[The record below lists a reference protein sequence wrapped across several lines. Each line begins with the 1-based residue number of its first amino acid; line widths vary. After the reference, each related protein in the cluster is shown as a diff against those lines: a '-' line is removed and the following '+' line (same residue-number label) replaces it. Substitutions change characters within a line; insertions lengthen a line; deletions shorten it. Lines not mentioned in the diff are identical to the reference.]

1 MNLNGKLKKILAAG
15 TTKQKA
21 ITYCFEVLDEEL
33 DPTDKMAAEI
43 LNSIPEKERST
54 FFKWI
59 FYYNV
64 YLFMTPYFGLAF
76 AEHRAE
82 AFKVVEMLHRVE
94 QLRNEE
100 RRSNDMIQA
109 VDEDQRSRLIE
120 IATDNRRDGTV
131 RKEEPDGYVTI
142 SNDKLLKEILNTI
155 DTYKFTL
162 SGFKSVVEA
171 LEEWAA
177 INKCADA
184 QPPGQVASIDEIKK
198 GYVDEIPGFSKV
210 VLRKRE
216 QRGEKITDQERA
228 DAIVPGYDEVPSN
241 IVLKKIVADKIKYY
255 ERTIRRD
262 AIWKIALKEVK
273 EKKAKEK
280 NKK

>member
-1 MNLNGKLKKILAAG
+1 MNLNGKLKKILEAG

-21 ITYCFEVLDEEL
+21 ITYCFEVLDEDL

-76 AEHRAE
+76 AEHRSE
-82 AFKVVEMLHRVE
+82 AFKVIEMLHRVE

-100 RRSNDMIQA
+100 KRSNDMIQA
-109 VDEDQRSRLIE
+109 VDEGQRNRLIE

-131 RKEEPDGYVTI
+131 RKQDPDGYVTI
-142 SNDKLLKEILNTI
+142 GNDKLLKDILNTI
-155 DTYKFTL
+155 DSYKFTL
-162 SGFKSVVEA
+162 SAFKSVVEA

-210 VLRKRE
+210 VLRQRE
-216 QRGEKITDQERA
+216 QRGEKITDKERA
-228 DAIVPGYDEVPSN
+228 DAIVPGYDDIPSN
-241 IVLKKIVADKIKYY
+241 DVFKKIVADKIKYY

-273 EKKAKEK
+273 QKKAKEK

>member
-21 ITYCFEVLDEEL
+21 ITYCFEVLDEDL

-82 AFKVVEMLHRVE
+82 AFKVIEMLHRVE

-100 RRSNDMIQA
+100 KRSNDMIQA
-109 VDEDQRSRLIE
+109 VDEGQRYRLIE

-131 RKEEPDGYVTI
+131 RKQDPDGYVTI
-142 SNDKLLKEILNTI
+142 SNDKL
-155 DTYKFTL
+155 
-162 SGFKSVVEA
+162 
-171 LEEWAA
+171 
-177 INKCADA
+177 
-184 QPPGQVASIDEIKK
+184 
-198 GYVDEIPGFSKV
+198 
-210 VLRKRE
+210 
-216 QRGEKITDQERA
+216 
-228 DAIVPGYDEVPSN
+228 
-241 IVLKKIVADKIKYY
+241 
-255 ERTIRRD
+255 
-262 AIWKIALKEVK
+262 
-273 EKKAKEK
+273 
-280 NKK
+280 

>member
-100 RRSNDMIQA
+100 KRSNDMIQA
-109 VDEDQRSRLIE
+109 VDEAQRNRLIE

-131 RKEEPDGYVTI
+131 RKQDPDGYVTI

-198 GYVDEIPGFSKV
+198 GYIDEIPGFSKV